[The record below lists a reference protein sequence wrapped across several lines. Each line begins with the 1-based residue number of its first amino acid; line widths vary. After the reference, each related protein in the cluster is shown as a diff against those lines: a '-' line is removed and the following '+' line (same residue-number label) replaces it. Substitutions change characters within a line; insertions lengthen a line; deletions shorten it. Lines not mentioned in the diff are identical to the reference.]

1 MPTYRIR
8 HCMIALF
15 VQANAVG
22 KYKTKYGGMEFPAA
36 INQILGKSEKHAQ
49 QGERTL
55 IDVH

>member
-1 MPTYRIR
+1 
-8 HCMIALF
+8 MIALF
-15 VQANAVG
+15 VQAIAVG